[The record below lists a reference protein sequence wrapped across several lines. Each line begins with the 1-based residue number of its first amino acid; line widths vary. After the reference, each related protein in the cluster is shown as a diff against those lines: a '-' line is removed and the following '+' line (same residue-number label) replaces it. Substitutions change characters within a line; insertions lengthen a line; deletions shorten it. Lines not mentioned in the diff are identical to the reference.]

1 MDVKE
6 DVDVVVDVACRV
18 GDVTGK
24 LEVVVTIVLVGVVVV
39 VGAVVVVVCDVDD
52 DDERCCLV
60 ANSALGAF
68 PPVFRLAVCLVRAY
82 N

>member
-1 MDVKE
+1 M
-6 DVDVVVDVACRV
+6 
-18 GDVTGK
+18 TGK
-24 LEVVVTIVLVGVVVV
+24 LEVVVTIVLVGVVAVL
-39 VGAVVVVVCDVDD
+39 GAVVVVVCDVD

>member
-18 GDVTGK
+18 GDVTGE

-39 VGAVVVVVCDVDD
+39 VGAVVVVV
-52 DDERCCLV
+52 
-60 ANSALGAF
+60 
-68 PPVFRLAVCLVRAY
+68 
-82 N
+82 